1 MKKTTLAKQAV
12 RQSANLPR
20 REGNN
25 LQLFLYSFNKYFF
38 LVLIIIILT
47 SLTFHLDIFSLFI
60 FILALAFYRYYRDQ
74 PLSVIWFSGLLI
86 IIALSLSLVD
96 FQQFA
101 LLGAV
106 LLIMHAFLIAAM
118 TAVAVTGLTIVANAY
133 KKRK

>member
-1 MKKTTLAKQAV
+1 MKKTTLAKQTIK
-12 RQSANLPR
+12 SAANSPR
-20 REGNN
+20 RDTNN
-25 LQLFLYSFNKYFF
+25 LLLFIHSFNKYFF
-38 LVLIIIILT
+38 LVLIVILLT